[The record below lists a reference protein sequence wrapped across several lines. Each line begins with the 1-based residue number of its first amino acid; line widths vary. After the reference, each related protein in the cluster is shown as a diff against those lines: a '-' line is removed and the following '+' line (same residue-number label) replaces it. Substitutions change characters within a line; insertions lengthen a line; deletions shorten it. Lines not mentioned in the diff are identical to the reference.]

1 MLKRF
6 LPLLFVI
13 LVTLAVVFL
22 FLLFRGPG
30 PAARSDEAPAEP
42 PAASDARAPAARRP
56 AVVATAEDGVREF
69 EVTSESDYLMALEA
83 LGTSPED
90 IEAWARSRGFPPAT
104 FTAAAGM
111 PLPQPYRS
119 YDEDTLRGLAEGGD
133 LWAMQ
138 FLAADLAS
146 SRPLEAADWYREAAV
161 RGSAFAARE
170 LGGLLHDVDR
180 ALAGGRQRWSEGT
193 LAAATRLAESEAPLE
208 ATALAWLMAAESD
221 ASLPPGAFSRTQA
234 GFTGRSPDVE
244 EACRR
249 AASILADLAAER
261 DSRGVELPP
270 RRPPPFA
277 VELPPEETADYCRA
291 ELLPPP
297 DWTGCETVRL
307 VSATGSVTAH
317 RCPR

>member
-22 FLLFRGPG
+22 FLLFRGPDRAGRGQVVPGSPDRADAVAAVPARQPG
-30 PAARSDEAPAEP
+30 P
-42 PAASDARAPAARRP
+42 RAG
-56 AVVATAEDGVREF
+56 EDGVQTF
-69 EVTSESDYLMALEA
+69 EVASESDYLLALEA

-90 IEAWARSRGFPPAT
+90 VEAWARSRGFPPAS
-104 FTAAAGM
+104 FTAVAGM
-111 PLPQPYRS
+111 PLDQPYRS
-119 YDEDTLRGLAEGGD
+119 YDEDTLRQLAHGGD
-133 LWAMQ
+133 FWAMQ

-146 SRPLEAADWYREAAV
+146 SRPLEAADWYREAAL

-180 ALAGGRQRWSEGT
+180 ALATGRQRWSEET

-208 ATALAWLMAAESD
+208 ATALAWLLAAESD

-234 GFTGRSPDVE
+234 GFSGRSPDVE

-249 AASILADLAAER
+249 AAAILADLAAER
-261 DSRGVELPP
+261 ASRGLESPP

-291 ELLPPP
+291 ELLPAP
-297 DWTGCETVRL
+297 DWSGCETVRL
-307 VSATGSVTAH
+307 VSATGAVTAH